1 MELFAPQTFSCPFC
15 GGMDRERLVAM
26 FLLRH
31 LGVAYRNPNF
41 RLLEFAPRPAI
52 AYFLKKNFVLKHETA
67 DMYMKGVTYKVNL
80 SCMTEISTAS
90 FDAWICLH
98 VLEHVPND
106 RKALQELLRILKPGG
121 FGILLVPISLTLPTT
136 DEDQDTS
143 ITERWSRFG
152 QDDHVRLYAKKDF
165 MQRIEDAG
173 FLLKSLGKDYFG
185 EDTLKALGLPMT
197 SVLYVVKKPVA

>member
-1 MELFAPQTFSCPFC
+1 M
-15 GGMDRERLVAM
+15 
-26 FLLRH
+26 
-31 LGVAYRNPNF
+31 
-41 RLLEFAPRPAI
+41 
-52 AYFLKKNFVLKHETA
+52 LKHETA

-136 DEDQDTS
+136 DED
-143 ITERWSRFG
+143 
-152 QDDHVRLYAKKDF
+152 HVRLYAKKDF